1 MRMRNSLTH
10 ATHTF
15 FQNNGF
21 LYVQLPIITTTD
33 AEGFSQ
39 KFIVAT
45 LSEKPAEIE
54 GVTLEGLKVAIKEK
68 SKLVEELKR
77 SDSNKEAVAAALR
90 DLRKTNELAK
100 QLESKEKLRPSVEKG
115 DETNSSKD
123 FFSCQTYLTVSGR
136 LHLQSYACSLGN
148 VYSFGP
154 RFRAER
160 YQSVKNV
167 AEMWVV
173 ELEMAFSELEV
184 RKIC

>member
-21 LYVQLPIITTTD
+21 LYVQMPIITTTD

-39 KFIVAT
+39 KFIVT
-45 LSEKPAEIE
+45 TVSGKSAEME
-54 GVTLEGLKVAIKEK
+54 GVSLEGLKAAVKEK
-68 SKLVEELKR
+68 TKLVEELKR
-77 SDSNKEAVAAALR
+77 SDSNKEALAAAIQ
-90 DLRKTNELAK
+90 DLRKTNEFAN
-100 QLESKEKLRPSVEKG
+100 QLESREKLRPNKG
-115 DETNSSKD
+115 DDANFSKD

-160 YQSVKNV
+160 YQSMKHV
-167 AEMWVV
+167 AEMWMV
-173 ELEMAFSELEV
+173 ELEMAFSELKV
-184 RKIC
+184 